1 MIIEHAVSL
10 RGTVKVPGDKSISH
24 RSIMLGSIAEGTTYV
39 RGFLNSADCQATIAC
54 FRKMGI
60 QIEETRDSS
69 GERVVAVYGK
79 GLRGLTKSPDMLD
92 AANSG
97 TTTRIIAGILAGQP
111 FDSFITGDASLR
123 KRPMKRIID
132 PLTEMGCHIISA
144 NDDNCLPLKIS
155 GGDLHAIR
163 YHSKVASAQ
172 VKSCVLLA
180 ALYAEDPTFFYEPS
194 LSRNH
199 TELMLSAFGANLKQK
214 NDTKT
219 GEKGVILYPGTI
231 LRGQNITVPGDI
243 SSAAYFI
250 AAGLLVPKSEIKLTG
265 VGINE
270 TRDGILRVV
279 KAMGGDVRIQN
290 FHMEGR
296 EPVADLIVR
305 SSDLRACSIGGDI
318 IPTLIDELPVI
329 AVMAACA
336 SGITRIR
343 DASELRVKESDRLR
357 LIVDSLRAMG
367 VTVEETPDGCDIYGM
382 ASQKDR
388 VRGYGRLGLLQGA
401 EIDPHL
407 DHRMAMACAVAGL
420 ISDTPMVIKDADCVK
435 ISYPKFYQDL
445 DLLRVV

>member
-1 MIIEHAVSL
+1 MIIERAAAL

-24 RSIMLGSIAEGTTYV
+24 RSVMLGSIAEGTTYV

-60 QIEETRDSS
+60 RIEELRDSD
-69 GERVVAVYGK
+69 GERVVAIYGK

-92 AANSG
+92 AMNSG
-97 TTTRIIAGILAGQP
+97 TTTRLIAGILAGQP

-163 YHSKVASAQ
+163 YHSNVASAQ

-199 TELMLSAFGANLKQK
+199 TELMLGAFGANLKQK
-214 NDTKT
+214 NDTRT
-219 GEKGVILYPGTI
+219 GEKGVIIYPGTI

-250 AAGLLVPKSEIKLTG
+250 AAGLLVPKSEIRLTG

-279 KAMGGDVRIQN
+279 RAMGGDVRIQN
-290 FHMEGR
+290 VHMEGR
-296 EPVADLIVR
+296 EPVADLVVR
-305 SSDLRACSIGGDI
+305 SSELKACSIGGDI
-318 IPTLIDELPVI
+318 IPALIDELPVI

-336 SGITRIR
+336 GGVTRIR

-367 VTVEETPDGCDIYGM
+367 VTVEETDDGMDIFLCQIRQGGILPAEDDIPRYRHIGGGIPEGTVQVKNQHRFSTHVAHSSFRNNRMGVLYM
-382 ASQKDR
+382 AR
-388 VRGYGRLGLLQGA
+388 
-401 EIDPHL
+401 
-407 DHRMAMACAVAGL
+407 AG
-420 ISDTPMVIKDADCVK
+420 ITSTE
-435 ISYPKFYQDL
+435 
-445 DLLRVV
+445 

>member
-1 MIIEHAVSL
+1 MIIERAAAL

-24 RSIMLGSIAEGTTYV
+24 RSVMLGSIAEGTTYV

-60 QIEETRDSS
+60 RIEEPRDSD
-69 GERVVAVYGK
+69 GERVVAIYGK

-92 AANSG
+92 AMNSG
-97 TTTRIIAGILAGQP
+97 TTTRLIAGILAGQP

-163 YHSKVASAQ
+163 YHSNVASAQ

-199 TELMLSAFGANLKQK
+199 TELMLGAFGANLKQK
-214 NDTKT
+214 NDTRT
-219 GEKGVILYPGTI
+219 GEKGVIIYPGTI

-250 AAGLLVPKSEIKLTG
+250 AAGLLVPKSEIRLTG

-279 KAMGGDVRIQN
+279 RAMGGDVRIQN
-290 FHMEGR
+290 VHMEGR
-296 EPVADLIVR
+296 EPVADLVVR
-305 SSDLRACSIGGDI
+305 SSELKACSIGGDI
-318 IPTLIDELPVI
+318 IPALIDELPVI

-336 SGITRIR
+336 GGITRIR

-367 VTVEETPDGCDIYGM
+367 VTVEETDDGMDIYGM

-388 VRGYGRLGLLQGA
+388 VRGPGRLGLLQGA

-420 ISDTPMVIKDADCVK
+420 ISDTPMIIKDADCVK
-435 ISYPKFYQDL
+435 ISYPRFYSDL
-445 DLLRVV
+445 DSLRVV

>member
-1 MIIEHAVSL
+1 MIIERAAAL

-24 RSIMLGSIAEGTTYV
+24 RSVMLGSIAEGTTYV

-60 QIEETRDSS
+60 RIEELRDSD
-69 GERVVAVYGK
+69 GERVVAIYGK

-92 AANSG
+92 AMNSG
-97 TTTRIIAGILAGQP
+97 TTTRLIAGILAGQP

-163 YHSKVASAQ
+163 YHSNVASAQ

-199 TELMLSAFGANLKQK
+199 TELMLGAFGANLKQK
-214 NDTKT
+214 NDTRT
-219 GEKGVILYPGTI
+219 GEKGVIIYQGTI

-250 AAGLLVPKSEIKLTG
+250 AAGLLVPKSEIRLTG

-279 KAMGGDVRIQN
+279 RAMGGDVRIQN
-290 FHMEGR
+290 VHMEGR
-296 EPVADLIVR
+296 EPVADLVVR
-305 SSDLRACSIGGDI
+305 SSELKACSIGGDI
-318 IPTLIDELPVI
+318 IPALIDELPVI

-336 SGITRIR
+336 GGVTRIR

-367 VTVEETPDGCDIYGM
+367 VTVEETDDGMDIYGM

-388 VRGYGRLGLLQGA
+388 VRGPGRLGLLQGA

-420 ISDTPMVIKDADCVK
+420 ISDTPMIIKDADCVK
-435 ISYPKFYQDL
+435 ISYPRFYSDL
-445 DLLRVV
+445 DSLRVV